1 MTETRKNLVGLSR
14 EELAAEVAA
23 MGEAPFRARQLWHW
37 LYHRG
42 ATDFA
47 AMTTLA
53 KDFRA
58 KLAERHDLARP
69 VKTRAQIS
77 EDGTRKWLLAF
88 ADGQEAEC
96 VHIPET
102 DRGTLCVSSQ
112 VGCTLTCKFCH
123 TGTQRLVRNLTAAEI
138 VGQVMAVAFGRPPAH
153 QYCADGDGRA
163 AL

>member
-1 MTETRKNLVGLSR
+1 MPWPDSARRLPPSIRAADSGADTHIEAMTETRKNLVGLSR

-77 EDGTRKWLLAF
+77 EDGTRKWLLA
-88 ADGQEAEC
+88 
-96 VHIPET
+96 
-102 DRGTLCVSSQ
+102 
-112 VGCTLTCKFCH
+112 
-123 TGTQRLVRNLTAAEI
+123 
-138 VGQVMAVAFGRPPAH
+138 
-153 QYCADGDGRA
+153 
-163 AL
+163 